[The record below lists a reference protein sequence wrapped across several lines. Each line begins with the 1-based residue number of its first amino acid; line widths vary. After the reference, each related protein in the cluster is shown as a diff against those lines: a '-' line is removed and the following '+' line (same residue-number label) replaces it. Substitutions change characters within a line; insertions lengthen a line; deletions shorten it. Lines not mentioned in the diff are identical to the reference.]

1 MYFVNV
7 DLWKKRLYLFEDFF
21 KESFDSKMTIRD
33 YDSTMLMKIEGRRIL
48 RPSWKNDTA
57 TDKILA

>member
-1 MYFVNV
+1 MCFVDV
-7 DLWKKRLYLFEDFF
+7 DLWKKRLSFFEDFF

-33 YDSTMLMKIEGRRIL
+33 YDSTMLMKIEGTRIL